1 MDLEQK
7 SKPDIWQQHIDDWRQ
22 SKLSQKEYCQRND
35 ISFSSFSYW
44 RTRFNRVAKS
54 SRKFIPVSG
63 GSSHSVICLF
73 LPGGLRLDVPSHALA
88 EVLPIVYRATQ

>member
-1 MDLEQK
+1 MDPEQK
-7 SKPDIWQQHIDDWRQ
+7 SKSDIWQQHINDWRQ
-22 SKLSQKEYCQRND
+22 SQLSQKEYCTHND

-44 RTRFNRVAKS
+44 RTRFNRLTKS

-63 GSSHSVICLF
+63 GQVHSVICIF

-88 EVLPIVYRATQ
+88 EVLPIVYRVTQ